1 MTSFTK
7 MHGIGNDFVVLAEK
21 PPSSEWVAAVCS
33 RNTGV
38 GADGVLTVSA
48 VSSGVVRMQYWN
60 ADGST
65 AEMCGNGLR
74 CVAQYAHDTGLVS
87 TNTFSVETE
96 RGRMSAELIEPGAVR
111 VETGA
116 ICVGEAKT
124 VAGLQ
129 LIEAS
134 VGNPHAV
141 IFVDVVSDAQVSEVG
156 QRMQREFTEGVNVEF
171 VERTANGINV
181 RVWERGVG
189 ETLACGSG
197 AVAAAAVSFL
207 PAIEGIVVVNLSGG
221 SLIVETTGSS
231 SWITGPAHTSFRG
244 DLTVVNGVVTAT

>member
-1 MTSFTK
+1 VTSFTK
-7 MHGIGNDFVVLAEK
+7 MHGIGNDFVVLGEE
-21 PPSSEWVAAVCS
+21 PPSSEWVAAVCN
-33 RNTGV
+33 RHTGV

-48 VSSGVVRMQYWN
+48 VSPGVVRMQYWN
-60 ADGST
+60 ADGSA

-87 TNTFSVETE
+87 ARAFAVETS
-96 RGRMSAELIEPGAVR
+96 RGRLNAELVEPGVVR
-111 VETGA
+111 AETGA
-116 ICVGEAKT
+116 VSVGETKS

-134 VGNPHAV
+134 VGNPHV
-141 IFVDVVSDAQVSEVG
+141 VVFVDAVSDAQVSKVG
-156 QRMQREFTEGVNVEF
+156 QRLQKEFPAGVNVEF
-171 VERTANGINV
+171 VERTSTGINV

-197 AVAAAAVSFL
+197 AVAAAAASLL
-207 PAIEGIVVVNLSGG
+207 PATEGIVTVNLPGG
-221 SLIVETTGSS
+221 SLVVETTGDS

-244 DLTVVNGVVTAT
+244 DLIVVSGVVTAA